1 MIPLLLMHVTIIA
14 KRFVMDVIKGIGMR
28 FQATGTP
35 DSNKA
40 NQVSRVCMETTLSGY
55 KPSIECRVVVTE
67 GIRIMAQILD
77 VC

>member
-1 MIPLLLMHVTIIA
+1 LMLVTIIA

-40 NQVSRVCMETTLSGY
+40 NQVKCICKETTLMW
-55 KPSIECRVVVTE
+55 I
-67 GIRIMAQILD
+67 
-77 VC
+77 